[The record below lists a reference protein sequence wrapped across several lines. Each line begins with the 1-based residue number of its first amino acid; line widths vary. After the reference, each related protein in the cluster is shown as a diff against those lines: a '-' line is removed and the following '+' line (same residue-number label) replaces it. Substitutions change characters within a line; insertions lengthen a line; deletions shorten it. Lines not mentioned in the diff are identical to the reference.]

1 MNYLHYR
8 KKKKSFN
15 NFFHH
20 VIQYLAYQIDAWWI
34 CNYPSDRIHLYT
46 LQENFKFY
54 DSNVDCNS
62 NCILLVLMHTSH
74 MLYTGYDATLKFKT
88 HYRVGKG
95 MVTHNSGNRSVRGQL
110 AITTLITMLI
120 SEQIET
126 VLSVNASSLILADT
140 DPFPLSNYSRE
151 TQLDSRFSPR
161 VVITNRIL
169 K

>member
-1 MNYLHYR
+1 
-8 KKKKSFN
+8 
-15 NFFHH
+15 
-20 VIQYLAYQIDAWWI
+20 
-34 CNYPSDRIHLYT
+34 
-46 LQENFKFY
+46 
-54 DSNVDCNS
+54 
-62 NCILLVLMHTSH
+62 MHTSH

-161 VVITNRIL
+161 VVIKPIEF
-169 K
+169 